1 VAGRNFLEN
10 MREIA
15 HIRLPKPFGML
26 QCNARINGN
35 AAQILCGGL
44 LSDRRSPRERGYK
57 INRDVNRPM
66 TDRTIGLDHGLTDY
80 GDRDFSRYLR
90 RSFAQSMGYSR
101 AMLDK
106 PVIGIAYTGSD
117 FNNCHRHFPELLA
130 AVKRGV
136 LAAGA
141 LPLEFPTISLGE
153 VFLTPTS
160 LKYRNLMA
168 MDTEEMIRAQPM
180 DAVVLMGGCD
190 KTVPAQLMGAVSADR
205 PAIALVAGPMMTGR
219 HRGERLGACTDCR
232 RFWARYRAG
241 DIDAEEISEV
251 EGRLAVTAGTCAV
264 MGTAST
270 MACLTEALGLCLP
283 GTAAIPA
290 VHADRLR
297 AAEATGA
304 AAVKLIGS
312 TRTPAQ
318 LINKNS
324 VENALRVLLALGG
337 STNAVIH
344 LTAIAGRA
352 GVKVSLDQ
360 LNSLS
365 DTTPVLV
372 NLKPVGNG
380 YMEDF
385 CAAGGMGSLLRELK
399 PQLHLDCMTV
409 TGETLGERLAADA
422 QDVINDY
429 VDRAIIAAADKPLE
443 PAGGLVALF
452 GNLAPQGAILKRSA
466 ADARLFEH
474 EGKAVVFSSLED
486 LAARIDDP
494 QLDVAADDILVLQ
507 NAGPHAEACMP
518 EAGYLPIPKKLAQ
531 KGVKDMVRISDARM
545 SGTAFGTIVLHV
557 TPDAASG
564 GPLGL
569 VKTGDRIRLSVKNRR
584 IELLVDDAELKKR
597 AAAAPTRMKMPERGY
612 SKLFA
617 EQITGADEGCDF
629 RFLMSR

>member
-1 VAGRNFLEN
+1 MSE
-10 MREIA
+10 
-15 HIRLPKPFGML
+15 
-26 QCNARINGN
+26 
-35 AAQILCGGL
+35 
-44 LSDRRSPRERGYK
+44 K
-57 INRDVNRPM
+57 IV
-66 TDRTIGLDHGLTDY
+66 GLDHGLTDY

-101 AMLDK
+101 ALLDK
-106 PVIGIAYTGSD
+106 PVVGIAYTASD

-168 MDTEEMIRAQPM
+168 IDTEEMIRAQPM

-219 HRGERLGACTDCR
+219 YRGERLGACTDCR

-241 DIDAEEISEV
+241 DIDGEEISQV
-251 EGRLAVTAGTCAV
+251 EGQLAVTAGTCAV

-270 MACLTEALGLCLP
+270 MACLTEALGMCLP

-312 TRTPAQ
+312 TLTPAA

-324 VENALRVLLALGG
+324 VDNALRVLLAIGG

-352 GVKVSLDQ
+352 GVKISLEH
-360 LNSLS
+360 LNKLS

-385 CAAGGMGSLLRELK
+385 CSAGGMGALLRELK
-399 PQLHLDCMTV
+399 PLLHLGCMTV
-409 TGETLGERLAADA
+409 TGETLGERLAGDA
-422 QDVINDY
+422 QSDANDY
-429 VDRAIIAAADKPLE
+429 VDRSIIAELKKPLE

-452 GNLAPQGAILKRSA
+452 GNLAPAGAILKRSA
-466 ADARLFEH
+466 ADAKLFEH
-474 EGKAVVFSSLED
+474 EGRAVVFSSLED
-486 LAARIDDP
+486 LAARVDDP
-494 QLDVAADDILVLQ
+494 KLDVEPADILVLQ
-507 NAGPHAEACMP
+507 NAGPHAPACMP

-569 VKTGDRIRLSVKNRR
+569 VKNGDRIRLSVKERS
-584 IELLVDDAELKKR
+584 IALLVGDAELKKR
-597 AAAAPTRMKMPERGY
+597 AAAAPAHMKIPDRGY
-612 SKLFA
+612 AKLFA

-629 RFLMSR
+629 RFLK

>member
-1 VAGRNFLEN
+1 MSKSNV
-10 MREIA
+10 
-15 HIRLPKPFGML
+15 
-26 QCNARINGN
+26 
-35 AAQILCGGL
+35 GL
-44 LSDRRSPRERGYK
+44 
-57 INRDVNRPM
+57 
-66 TDRTIGLDHGLTDY
+66 THGLTNY

-101 AMLDK
+101 AFLDK
-106 PVIGIAYTGSD
+106 PVVGIAYTGSD

-153 VFLTPTS
+153 VFLSPTS
-160 LKYRNLMA
+160 LKFRNLMA

-241 DIDAEEISEV
+241 DIDAEEISAV
-251 EGRLAVTAGTCAV
+251 EGQLAVTAGTCAV

-270 MACLTEALGLCLP
+270 MACLTEALGLSLP

-297 AAEATGA
+297 AAEASGA
-304 AAVKLIGS
+304 EAVRLIGS
-312 TRTPAQ
+312 PRTPSR
-318 LINKNS
+318 LINEKS

-337 STNAVIH
+337 STNAIIH

-352 GVKVSLDQ
+352 GVKISLDE
-360 LNSLS
+360 LNRLS
-365 DTTPVLV
+365 DQTPVLV

-385 CAAGGMGSLLRELK
+385 YAAGGMGALMRELK
-399 PQLHLDCMTV
+399 PQLHLHCMTV
-409 TGETLGERLAADA
+409 TGETLGQRLEDEA
-422 QDVINDY
+422 NEF
-429 VDRAIIAAADKPLE
+429 VDRSIIATAAKPLE
-443 PAGGLVALF
+443 PVGGLVALF
-452 GNLAPQGAILKRSA
+452 GNLAPKGAILKRSA
-466 ADARLFEH
+466 ADPKLFEH
-474 EGKAVVFSSLED
+474 EGRAVVFASLDD

-494 QLDVAADDILVLQ
+494 ALDVEAADILVLQ
-507 NAGPHAEACMP
+507 NAGPHAPECMP

-531 KGVKDMVRISDARM
+531 RGVKDMVRVSDARM

-569 VKTGDRIRLSVKNRR
+569 VRNGDRIRLSVKERR
-584 IELLVDDAELKKR
+584 IELRLDDAELKKR
-597 AAAAPTRMKMPERGY
+597 AAAASVKAKIPERGY
-612 SKLFA
+612 AKLFA
-617 EQITGADEGCDF
+617 EQILGADEGCDF
-629 RFLMSR
+629 KFLMPPP